1 VGLSID
7 RAVRTRLFNP
17 RWIDGMLNHKHHG
30 AQKIAQRV
38 EHLIGLRATTG
49 QVEKWMFH
57 EATAQFVLDEEM
69 RQRLSENNP
78 YAAQEIA
85 KKLAEALARGYF
97 ELTEEEYEAFQDAVL
112 EMEAWIE
119 EET

>member
-1 VGLSID
+1 
-7 RAVRTRLFNP
+7 
-17 RWIDGMLNHKHHG
+17 
-30 AQKIAQRV
+30 
-38 EHLIGLRATTG
+38 
-49 QVEKWMFH
+49 MFH